1 MSKLKSIIVDDSPL
15 AIESIKNMV
24 DSFFS
29 DEIEILQ
36 TFNQGT
42 EALKVIHQLQPD
54 IVFLDVE
61 MPGMNGFE
69 IKNLIPPSLNTKIVI
84 ISGEDSYALKAIK
97 NTVFDFLVKPIV
109 LSDFRECLNK
119 LKTTIEKE
127 QFVKNQI
134 DNNVL
139 IINRQDKTIFITIQS
154 ITHIEASGPYS
165 IIHYDGKKISSSKNF
180 KHYETLLD
188 ESIFYKVHR
197 SCLINLNK
205 IKEIQKFEGDGAV
218 VLTDGS
224 KIELSKPKK
233 DELLKTILKNH
244 KN

>member
-1 MSKLKSIIVDDSPL
+1 MDDSPL

-24 DSFFS
+24 DTFFS

-42 EALKVIHQLQPD
+42 EALMVINQLQPD
-54 IVFLDVE
+54 VVFLDVE
-61 MPGMNGFE
+61 MPEMNGFE
-69 IKNLIPPSLNTKIVI
+69 IKNLISPSLNTKIVI
-84 ISGEDSYALKAIK
+84 ISGKDTYALKAIK

-109 LSDFRECLNK
+109 LSDFRECINK
-119 LKTTIEKE
+119 LKNTVEKE
-127 QFVKNQI
+127 QFVKNQL

-139 IINRQDKTIFITIQS
+139 VINRQDKTIFITIEN

-165 IIHYDGKKISSSKNF
+165 IIYYEGKKISSSKNF
-180 KHYETLLD
+180 KHYETILD
-188 ESIFYKVHR
+188 QSIFYKIHR

-218 VLTDGS
+218 VLTDGT
-224 KIELSKPKK
+224 KLELSKPKK